1 MSLFIF
7 AGETSADLH
16 GEALI
21 EKIHAH
27 CPEVSI
33 FGVGGPRMRAKDLDT
48 IMEMEKFQVM
58 GFVDVALAFPRIMR
72 QFYALRQMILERNP
86 EIALFIDYPGFNL
99 AMEKSL
105 RKQGFKGQICHYIC
119 PSVWAWGKKRIPK
132 MEATLDHLFT
142 ILPFE
147 SDFFDP
153 KKLDV
158 RFVGHPLVQRI
169 QKPVPPLDLPQ
180 GVPII
185 ALFPGS
191 RAKELDRNLS
201 VQLKVARQLKALDR
215 NVVIAISVSTPEFK
229 ERIRSEASDLEV
241 CLVPS
246 EKNYSLMRQST
257 LAIAKSGTVTLEL
270 ALHKVPTVVTYGIS
284 KLDLLIARDL
294 LRIRLPYYC
303 LVNIILQEEAFVE
316 LIGPNLTEEKLFEE
330 ASNLFL
336 SEKARQ
342 SSREKCE
349 KLHTILTN
357 KDPAEEIAQ
366 VVKNLYREAEER
378 SHRENR

>member
-27 CPEVSI
+27 CPEVEL
-33 FGVGGPRMRAKDLDT
+33 FGVGGPRMRTKDLET
-48 IMEMEKFQVM
+48 VMEMEQFQVM
-58 GFVDVALAFPRIMR
+58 GFIDVALALPRILR
-72 QFYALRQMILERNP
+72 QFFALKKIILERNP
-86 EIALFIDYPGFNL
+86 EVALFIDYPGFNL

-105 RKQGFKGQICHYIC
+105 RKAGYKGQICHYIC

-132 MEATLDHLFT
+132 MEANLDHLFT

-147 SDFFDP
+147 SRYFNP

-169 QKPVPPLDLPQ
+169 QKPVPVLDLPQ
-180 GVPII
+180 GAPVI

-191 RAKELDRNLS
+191 RTKELDRNLAI
-201 VQLKVARQLKALDR
+201 QLQAARQLKALDKT
-215 NVVIAISVSTPEFK
+215 VVIAISASTQEFE
-229 ERIRSEASDLEV
+229 ERIRKEAGDLEIY
-241 CLVPS
+241 LVPS

-257 LAIAKSGTVTLEL
+257 MAIAKSGTITLEL
-270 ALHKVPTVVTYGIS
+270 ALHKVPTVVTYGIGT
-284 KLDLLIARDL
+284 LDLFIARDL

-303 LVNIILQEEAFVE
+303 LVNIILQEEAFPE
-316 LIGPNLTEEKLFEE
+316 LIGPNLTKEKLFEA
-330 ASNLFL
+330 ASALFL

-342 SSREKCE
+342 ISREKCE
-349 KLHTILTN
+349 KLHTILTTQ
-357 KDPAEEIAQ
+357 DPAEEVAQ
-366 VVKNLYREAEER
+366 VIKDLYRKAER
-378 SHRENR
+378 